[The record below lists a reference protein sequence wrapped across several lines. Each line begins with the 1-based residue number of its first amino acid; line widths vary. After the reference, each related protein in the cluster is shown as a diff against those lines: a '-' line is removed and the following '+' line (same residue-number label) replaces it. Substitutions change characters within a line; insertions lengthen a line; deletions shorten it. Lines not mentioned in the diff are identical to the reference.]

1 MSKYTIDEIKACLFP
16 VFNSAPVDRAILFG
30 SYAKG
35 VATYTSDIDI
45 LIESNGKIKGIDFF
59 GVLDD
64 VSEALDAPVD
74 LIEASQVIDGSKTQR
89 EIVETGVLIY
99 ERA

>member
-1 MSKYTIDEIKACLFP
+1 M
-16 VFNSAPVDRAILFG
+16 
-30 SYAKG
+30 
-35 VATYTSDIDI
+35 
-45 LIESNGKIKGIDFF
+45 
-59 GVLDD
+59 LDD

-89 EIVETGVLIY
+89 EIAETGVLIY